1 MNTKR
6 LYALNESLLDEVKP
20 DEVRDDAGESVNNV
34 QFELRF
40 DSIWNEHRTYE
51 YMTSMFRSY
60 MDALVDSRDIDEYSF
75 SYHSEKSFR
84 FRIEVHFSEMK
95 QDVFDK
101 IVTNALSVMVKCH
114 KNTLV
119 KGDAVLRVYPEG
131 DVESK
136 VFFSLVNSALHYE
149 LERTVDMYGLETY
162 KKIFDIEGEVS
173 DVLRDIVKL
182 FIRYGII
189 VPMDETKSRYH
200 IYLISE
206 HLLCVF
212 DKDSNFVFDK
222 FVYSTERSSM
232 SCKYNRFGYMVLA
245 KKFNEEYNL
254 IDLDGNDVLEEDLK
268 DILSF
273 ERGFG
278 IVLKKNDSKR
288 YIIDEKGNF
297 ITDEGFVSVNDFNK
311 DGYAI
316 VRIDDSD
323 NCNNLIDANGTL
335 LFKNNFFEL
344 SDDQNYEYA
353 KVKDNRFFYYIDRKG
368 KELGKEYNL
377 KKCYKFIDGFAK
389 VEKADTKQNFLKT
402 DGTLVSEHWHWGV
415 RGYPQCGLYACL
427 DDYQEGYNF
436 IEISSGKKL
445 FDEGFY
451 NCSLPSEYEYTY
463 DMHMCM
469 VSRFNRENGTFYNYV
484 TSEGKL
490 LFEEWSNVTHP
501 VAWSEDVFCIKKKL
515 DDGKIVS
522 KLVRKDGTII
532 KDYMLWEYDNY
543 IKDYKLAYVKI
554 NDEYGIIMDNGER
567 LCSDLWFDSIGFP
580 HEGFFGV
587 KYAKSGY
594 QNIYTV
600 DGKALF
606 KPMTFKYRYY
616 RVLEPNKLVIVVNDM
631 MKSNVFDCD
640 GNKMFD
646 EWLDEPIEKYGPGLM
661 KIGNFAVIDYEH
673 NYVSFI

>member
-1 MNTKR
+1 MNVKR
-6 LYALNESLLDEVKP
+6 IYALNESLLDEVKP
-20 DEVRDDAGESVNNV
+20 DEVRDEAGESVNNV
-34 QFELRF
+34 QFELSF
-40 DSIWNEHRTYE
+40 DSRWNDHRTYE

-60 MDALVDSRDIDEYSF
+60 MDALVDSHDIDEYSF
-75 SYHSEKSFR
+75 SYHSEMTFR
-84 FRIEVHFSEMK
+84 FRIEVHFSETK

-119 KGDAVLRVYPEG
+119 KGDAVLRVCLEG

-136 VFFSLVNSALHYE
+136 LFFSLINSAVHYE
-149 LERTVDMYGLETY
+149 LERTVYMYGFETY
-162 KKIFDIEGEVS
+162 KKIFGIEGEVS

-189 VPMDETKSRYH
+189 VPMDETKSRYY

-206 HLLCVF
+206 QLMCVF

-222 FVYSTERSSM
+222 FVHSTECSSM
-232 SCKYNRFGYMVLA
+232 SCKYNRFGYMVLI
-245 KKFNEEYNL
+245 KKINEEYNL
-254 IDLDGNDVLEEDLK
+254 IDLDGNDVFEEDLK
-268 DILSF
+268 DMSSF
-273 ERGFG
+273 ENGFG

-288 YIIDEKGNF
+288 YIIDERGKY
-297 ITDEGFVSVNDFNK
+297 ITDEGFLSVNKFNK

-344 SDDQNYEYA
+344 ADEQNYEYA
-353 KVKDNRFFYYIDRKG
+353 KVKDNRFFYYIDRDG
-368 KELGKEYNL
+368 KELGKEYKL
-377 KKCYKFIDGFAK
+377 KKCYKFVDGFAK
-389 VEKADTKQNFLKT
+389 VEKSDTKENFLKT
-402 DGTLVSEHWHWGV
+402 DGTLVSEYWHW
-415 RGYPQCGLYACL
+415 RATGYPQCGCYACFDNL
-427 DDYQEGYNF
+427 DECYNF

-463 DMHMCM
+463 DMHMCK
-469 VSRFNRENGTFYNYV
+469 VSRWYRENKTFYNYV

-490 LFEEWSNVTHP
+490 LFEEWSNVAHP
-501 VAWSEDVFCIKKKL
+501 VALSEDVFCIKKRL
-515 DDGKIVS
+515 DDGKVLS
-522 KLVRKDGTII
+522 KLVRKDGTVI
-532 KDYMLWEYDNY
+532 KDYTLWEYDNY
-543 IKDYKLAYVKI
+543 NSEYKLAYVKL
-554 NDEYGIIMDNGER
+554 NDEYGIIMDNGKW
-567 LCSDLWFDSIGFP
+567 LCSDLRFDSIGNP
-580 HEGFFGV
+580 HEGFFDV

-606 KPMTFKYRYY
+606 KPMTFKYQYY

-646 EWLDEPIEKYGPGLM
+646 EWIDEPIEKYGPGLM
-661 KIGNFAVIDYEH
+661 KIGNFAVMDYEH
-673 NYVSFI
+673 NYVSFV